1 LKGKKRTSK
10 PSGFLFFYGVG
21 FSGVGEKKREIYK
34 VLITRR
40 IKKRKSKREFFLPFG
55 LIISPLTD

>member
-1 LKGKKRTSK
+1 
-10 PSGFLFFYGVG
+10 
-21 FSGVGEKKREIYK
+21 VGEKKREIYK